1 MKILVL
7 GNGFDVDHHL
17 PTSYADFLNFSRLV
31 LQHNLNGND
40 IGTGKQIKNAQE
52 KHLKKM
58 LANRDLH
65 NEFNHLLRD
74 NLLFRYFWNRI
85 KSDGE
90 NWIDLEREIRI
101 VVSELKE
108 LEAAFRS
115 SGRSV
120 YKIERKHKI
129 VQLMRDLG
137 LPSKTLVWDESSLNR
152 IHDTLCKDLENFSKA
167 LELYIVNV
175 INNTPV
181 EGVSPDV
188 IDFDADKV
196 ISFNYSNTY
205 ERVYNELRRNAD
217 IEYIH
222 GQAIGETSNYS
233 SIVLGI
239 TSGSDVGQSNYVE
252 FEKYYQRITKKTG
265 NNYKKWLQ
273 SINSGDRKIEV
284 LFFGHSLDSSD
295 SDVITDLICNK
306 QTSIRIVYHSQK
318 AYRQIVS
325 NLIEIIGKN
334 QLISYVSGTTPKIA
348 FSQQQ
353 PHDDGTTAGLE
364 VLRDIRSLFH
374 LYSSSQHEANA
385 LLNKIDQK
393 IEMEDISYFYSQRKV
408 ISLFDALGNHIDPSK
423 YKEKLLK
430 ISSKLAIERR
440 NGRAVK
446 FLPSEWYD
454 YAPWGTEIPCS
465 DKTKIII
472 SAVNEMNMAYI
483 EKERAEEQYA
493 YLLKIETS
501 EHMKNALLEIFQA
514 DNSTDK
520 FWKQMEEIIKQLT
533 ENAIL
538 EGALELL
545 EKEKLPMLANAKY
558 CHFKDIYYEFC
569 YDKYIEAQIEKEE
582 KCRHS
587 GFTESG

>member
-325 NLIEIIGKN
+325 NLIEN
-334 QLISYVSGTTPKIA
+334 IA
-348 FSQQQ
+348 
-353 PHDDGTTAGLE
+353 
-364 VLRDIRSLFH
+364 
-374 LYSSSQHEANA
+374 
-385 LLNKIDQK
+385 
-393 IEMEDISYFYSQRKV
+393 
-408 ISLFDALGNHIDPSK
+408 
-423 YKEKLLK
+423 
-430 ISSKLAIERR
+430 
-440 NGRAVK
+440 
-446 FLPSEWYD
+446 
-454 YAPWGTEIPCS
+454 
-465 DKTKIII
+465 
-472 SAVNEMNMAYI
+472 
-483 EKERAEEQYA
+483 
-493 YLLKIETS
+493 
-501 EHMKNALLEIFQA
+501 
-514 DNSTDK
+514 
-520 FWKQMEEIIKQLT
+520 
-533 ENAIL
+533 
-538 EGALELL
+538 
-545 EKEKLPMLANAKY
+545 
-558 CHFKDIYYEFC
+558 
-569 YDKYIEAQIEKEE
+569 
-582 KCRHS
+582 
-587 GFTESG
+587 

>member
-385 LLNKIDQK
+385 LLNKI
-393 IEMEDISYFYSQRKV
+393 ELEDISYF
-408 ISLFDALGNHIDPSK
+408 
-423 YKEKLLK
+423 
-430 ISSKLAIERR
+430 
-440 NGRAVK
+440 
-446 FLPSEWYD
+446 
-454 YAPWGTEIPCS
+454 
-465 DKTKIII
+465 
-472 SAVNEMNMAYI
+472 
-483 EKERAEEQYA
+483 
-493 YLLKIETS
+493 
-501 EHMKNALLEIFQA
+501 
-514 DNSTDK
+514 
-520 FWKQMEEIIKQLT
+520 
-533 ENAIL
+533 
-538 EGALELL
+538 
-545 EKEKLPMLANAKY
+545 
-558 CHFKDIYYEFC
+558 
-569 YDKYIEAQIEKEE
+569 
-582 KCRHS
+582 
-587 GFTESG
+587 